1 MKTNIYSIFIFS
13 ALLLSSCS
21 NDDDTSTEGI
31 RQNSCDLDKGNRK
44 FTECCV
50 EGPLTAKPESI
61 FFANY
66 TTTISNPL
74 YTWHVLG
81 GSIEIIEGGNSATAK
96 FRTKANFVCDTI
108 VGDSYSANG
117 MSSCSD
123 LIVIT
128 AN

>member
-1 MKTNIYSIFIFS
+1 MKTNIYSVFIFL

-21 NDDDTSTEGI
+21 NDDDTSSEVI

-50 EGPLTAKPESI
+50 EGPLTAKPESV

-74 YTWHVLG
+74 YSWNVLG

-96 FRTKANFVCDTI
+96 FRTKANFVRDTI
-108 VGDSYSANG
+108 VGESYSENG
-117 MSSCSD
+117 MSGCSD